1 MPSWRAAFSFVLLAL
16 AAPAAGAGFESWK
29 IDEIYSNADGTR
41 QYVVLKESQ
50 GQNGMNKL
58 AGRSMTATHA
68 GVTKTFTFGLD
79 LPDAVTANRRVLIA
93 TYGVAATGLITPD
106 YVMPDRFLPTDGG
119 TLDFA
124 GVDSRS
130 YPNLPTDG
138 DSAIFAARL
147 PLPPTGHNTATNFAG
162 VSASLSHDLVTVV
175 EFYNRQLDHYF
186 ISPLA
191 PDIDA
196 LDTGR
201 FAGWE
206 RTGLT
211 FQAYPV
217 EPSECGW
224 QPPPGNCVGFNP
236 VCRFFIP
243 PQHGN
248 SHFFSAAPADCDFI
262 LAHTTTDPSFSG
274 YIYETPS
281 AFVMTLANTTTGA
294 CPPNTVPVYRLWNQR
309 FDSNHRFTIDP
320 VVKAQMVARGYVA
333 EGYGTDAANMCAF
346 TFGQADPQFR
356 ASDVSPFAPGC
367 DSVAAAGTLFQNA
380 EVEPMLAVDPT
391 NPANLIGVWQQD
403 RWSDGGSHGLLTGYS
418 SDGGRT
424 WARTAATF
432 SRCAGGSVANGGDY
446 DRASDPWVTFAP
458 DGTAYQISLSFSGA
472 ESRPGSSSAILVSRS
487 TDRGRTWSAP
497 VTLIRDGPEAFNDKE
512 SITADPTD
520 ARFVYATW
528 DRLAGDRGPT
538 WFARTTDGGA
548 TWEPAR
554 SILDPGVNNQTLNN
568 QIVVLPSGTLVDF
581 FTRFDPNPALAII
594 RSTDKGLTWSA
605 PIVIAQAQALGVRDP
620 ENRTGVR
627 DSADMGSIAVSRQGT
642 LVAAW
647 QDARFSGG
655 VRDGIALSRSADGGL
670 TWSAPVRINH
680 DPNVQAFS
688 PTVAIRDD
696 GTIGVT
702 YYDFRNNT
710 PDPTS
715 LPTDL
720 WLAQSADGV
729 TWSESHVA
737 GPFDLSLAP
746 NALGLFL
753 GDYHALTSVGTTFVP
768 FYVRTNDGNSDN
780 RTDVF
785 AGLVNATGTTTKAGF
800 ASAVAPVMQTLAVT
814 AEAWTPTSDLAQ
826 RLQATA
832 KRVLAARLPGQ
843 RGASAPAVAE

>member
-1 MPSWRAAFSFVLLAL
+1 MPSRRTAFFLILLAL
-16 AAPAAGAGFESWK
+16 AAPVAGAGFESWK

-41 QYVVLKESQ
+41 QYVVLKEAQ
-50 GQNGMNKL
+50 GQNGMDKL
-58 AGRSMTATHA
+58 AGRSLTASHA
-68 GVTKTFTFGLD
+68 GVTKTFTFGLN
-79 LPDAVTANRRVLIA
+79 LPDTATANKRVLIA
-93 TYGVAATGLITPD
+93 TQGVAATGLVTPD
-106 YVMPDRFLPTDGG
+106 YVIPDRFVATDGGTVNFANVDSLAYAGLPTDGVNAQFA
-119 TLDFA
+119 TLATGANRAVNYA
-124 GVDSRS
+124 GQ
-130 YPNLPTDG
+130 
-138 DSAIFAARL
+138 
-147 PLPPTGHNTATNFAG
+147 
-162 VSASLSHDLVTVV
+162 SASLPAGAITVV

-201 FAGWE
+201 FEGWE

-211 FQAYPV
+211 FNVYPTPAAGGAGV
-217 EPSECGW
+217 
-224 QPPPGNCVGFNP
+224 NP

-248 SHFFSAAPADCDFI
+248 SHFFSASLADCTFI
-262 LAHTTTDPSFSG
+262 LDRVNTDPSFSG
-274 YIYETPS
+274 YILETPN
-281 AFVMTLANTTTGA
+281 AFYIALPNTTTGA
-294 CPPNTVPVYRLWNQR
+294 CPAGTMPVYRLWNQR

-320 VVKAQMVARGYVA
+320 VVKAQMVARGYFA
-333 EGYGTDAANMCAF
+333 EGYGPDAVSMCASSL
-346 TFGQADPQFR
+346 GQPDPQFR

-367 DSVAAAGTLFQNA
+367 DGVATTGTLFQNA

-403 RWSDGGSHGLLTGYS
+403 RWSDGGAHGLMTGYS

-424 WARTAATF
+424 WSRTAATF
-432 SRCAGGSVANGGDY
+432 SRCAGGNAANGGDY
-446 DRASDPWVTFAP
+446 HRASDPWVTFAP

-472 ESRPGSSSAILVSRS
+472 ESQPGSSSAILVSRS
-487 TDRGRTWSAP
+487 TDRGRTWNAP

-568 QIVVLPSGTLVDF
+568 QIVVLPGGTLVNF

-605 PIVIAQAQALGVRDP
+605 PIVIAQSQALGVHDP
-620 ENRTGVR
+620 ENGTGVR
-627 DSADMGSIAVSRQGT
+627 DSADLGSIAVSRQGT
-642 LVAAW
+642 LVATW

-655 VRDGIALSRSADGGL
+655 VRDGIALSRSTDGGL
-670 TWSAPVRINH
+670 TWSAPVRVNH
-680 DPNVQAFS
+680 DPSVPAFS
-688 PTVAIRDD
+688 PTVTVRDD

-710 PDPTS
+710 TDPTS
-715 LPTDL
+715 LPTDF

-729 TWSESHVA
+729 TWRESHVT
-737 GPFDLSLAP
+737 GPFDLSIAP

-753 GDYHALTSVGTTFVP
+753 GDYHALTSLGTTFVP
-768 FYVRTNDGNSDN
+768 FYVRTNDGNSGN

-785 AGLVNATGTTTKAGF
+785 AGLVNSAGTAAKAG
-800 ASAVAPVMQTLAVT
+800 SAGVAVPETFTLAQT
-814 AEAWTPTSDLAQ
+814 APAWTPTADFTRRVL
-826 RLQATA
+826 ATA
-832 KRVLAARLPGQ
+832 QRVLAARLPGQ
-843 RGASAPAVAE
+843 RGASAPPAAE

>member
-1 MPSWRAAFSFVLLAL
+1 MPSWRAAFFLVLLAL
-16 AAPAAGAGFESWK
+16 AAPVAGAGFESWK

-58 AGRSMTATHA
+58 AGRSLTASHA

-79 LPDAVTANRRVLIA
+79 LPDTATANKRVLIA
-93 TYGVAATGLITPD
+93 TYGVAATGLVTPD
-106 YVMPDRFLPTDGG
+106 YVMPDRFIATDGG
-119 TLDFA
+119 TVNFA
-124 GVDSRS
+124 NVDSLRLRRAADRRRQRAVR
-130 YPNLPTDG
+130 N
-138 DSAIFAARL
+138 AAR
-147 PLPPTGHNTATNFAG
+147 TGANRAINYAG
-162 VSASLSHDLVTVV
+162 QSASLPAGAITVV

-196 LDTGR
+196 LDTGK
-201 FAGWE
+201 FEGWA

-211 FQAYPV
+211 FQADSGPG
-217 EPSECGW
+217 SEFAG
-224 QPPPGNCVGFNP
+224 PPFGAYGVNP

-248 SHFFSAAPADCDFI
+248 SHFFSASLADCTYI
-262 LAHTTTDPSFSG
+262 LDRVNTDPSFSG
-274 YIYETPS
+274 YILETPN
-281 AFVMTLANTTTGA
+281 AFYIALPNTTTGA
-294 CPPNTVPVYRLWNQR
+294 CPVGTVPVYRLWNQR

-333 EGYGTDAANMCAF
+333 EGYGPDAVSMCASSL
-346 TFGQADPQFR
+346 GQPDPQFR
-356 ASDVSPFAPGC
+356 ASDVSAFAPGC
-367 DSVAAAGTLFQNA
+367 DGVAATGTLFQNA

-432 SRCAGGSVANGGDY
+432 SRCAGGNAANGGDY

-472 ESRPGSSSAILVSRS
+472 ESQPGSSSAILVSRS
-487 TDRGRTWSAP
+487 ADRGRTWSAP

-568 QIVVLPSGTLVDF
+568 QIVVLPDGTLVDF
-581 FTRFDPNPALAII
+581 FTRFDPDPALAII
-594 RSTDKGLTWSA
+594 RSTDKGVTWSA

-620 ENRTGVR
+620 ENRTDVR

-655 VRDGIALSRSADGGL
+655 VRDGIALSRSTDGGL

-729 TWSESHVA
+729 TWRESHVA

-753 GDYHALTSVGTTFVP
+753 GDYHALTSIGTTFVP
-768 FYVRTNDGNSDN
+768 FYVRTNDGNSGN

-785 AGLVNATGTTTKAGF
+785 AGLVNSAGTAAKAGT
-800 ASAVAPVMQTLAVT
+800 ASAAAPDRFTLAET
-814 AEAWTPTSDLAQ
+814 APAWTPTADFTQ

-843 RGASAPAVAE
+843 RGASAPPVAE